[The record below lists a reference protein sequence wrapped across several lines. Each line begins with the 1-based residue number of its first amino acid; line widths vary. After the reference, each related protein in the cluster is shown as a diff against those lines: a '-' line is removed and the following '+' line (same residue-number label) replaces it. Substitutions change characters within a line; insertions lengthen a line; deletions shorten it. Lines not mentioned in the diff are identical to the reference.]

1 LLTQV
6 QSLLIALAIIVLSF
20 MFLAPRVVHPTQ
32 PTVLLNETVVLTEN
46 DYEKQYNLALN
57 KGDQLQIQVSGNGQ
71 LVNLAAALQSS
82 QTVTLLDQEAQT
94 FYSFEWTVPKNGPY
108 VFTVSSDMGAT
119 TATILITKT

>member
-1 LLTQV
+1 MTQV

-20 MFLAPRVVHPTQ
+20 MFLAPRIAHPTQ
-32 PTVLLNETVVLTEN
+32 PTVLLNENAILTEN
-46 DYEKQYNLALN
+46 DYETQYNLALN

-71 LVNLAAALQSS
+71 LVDLAAAQQNSP
-82 QTVTLLDQEAQT
+82 TIKLLDQQAQT
-94 FYSFEWTVPKNGPY
+94 FYNFEWTVPQNGPY